1 MTSGHGMGL
10 WLALAAT
17 GVMLA
22 ALGVAAMHWRRLR
35 EARRLQG
42 LLRERLEAAGQEIE
56 GLRLDLLRHDQLEQ
70 QLLQAKQ
77 AAEAAV
83 LAKGEFLAT
92 MSHEIRTPLNGIIPM
107 LDLVSRGALAPDQ
120 REMLQTATASSLQ
133 LLRIVDDILD
143 YSKLEADKLELEI
156 TTFNLRELMDGVVQL
171 MQRAAEEKH
180 LRLDV
185 AIDPAVRLSVRGDPV
200 RLRQVLG
207 NLVGNAIK
215 FTERGGIDVSVRRLG
230 ETKAQHLLRFQ
241 VRDTG
246 IGIAAEQ
253 QARLFRAFTQ
263 ADASTTRLYGGTG
276 LGLVICKRI
285 IDLMGGRIGVESEPG
300 AGASFWFEI
309 PLLKVIGDLQQG
321 HALREALR
329 VLLVSNDDRL
339 RQRWQLL
346 MRNWGIGLHCVDSTQ
361 EALERL
367 RASAAQPAAS
377 FDVVVADHE
386 QLRYS
391 ARALHRAVARSP
403 EHAATRLIWLCG
415 DEPLPAELDDHL
427 DRLPRQAS
435 EAELRAAL
443 IPDRRL
449 PAVAAVAAD
458 ATADPGLAIP
468 PPATAEAPAAAP
480 LREPRIL
487 LVEDNPVNL
496 LVAQKMLATLGYEAE
511 IATQGEA
518 ALDCLRQHR
527 HDLVFM
533 DCQMPVLDGYEAT
546 RRWRAL
552 EAEAGAPRLPI
563 VAMTA
568 NAMAGDRERCLEAG
582 MDDYLPKPVSR
593 EQLENCLARWLPRR
607 DGAAA
612 PGAPAELQ
620 AERVTPSAQ
629 SAALPILDTTV
640 LDELHEVAGAETA
653 GIVRLF
659 LEDAPLLIA
668 RLETASGTRDNEELR
683 QASHT
688 LKSSSA
694 NVGAIALAN
703 AARRIEL
710 AARAGPIERPA
721 VMVALVIAEY
731 ARARLALSGQI
742 ARLQRPLPAGE

>member
-1 MTSGHGMGL
+1 MWL
-10 WLALAAT
+10 WLA
-17 GVMLA
+17 
-22 ALGVAAMHWRRLR
+22 VAAAGLIALVMAVVRGRQLS
-35 EARRLQG
+35 EARRQQA
-42 LLRERLEAAGQEIE
+42 LLRERLEGSRREID
-56 GLRLDLLRHDQLEQ
+56 GLRQELLRHDQLEQ

-107 LDLVSRGALAPDQ
+107 LDLVSRGALAADQ

-171 MQRAAEEKH
+171 MQRAAEDKH

-207 NLVGNAIK
+207 NLIGNALK

-241 VRDTG
+241 VRDSG
-246 IGIAAEQ
+246 IGIAPEQ

-285 IDLMGGRIGVESEPG
+285 IDLMGGRIGVESSPG
-300 AGASFWFEI
+300 AGATFWFEI

-321 HALREALR
+321 HALREAMR
-329 VLLVSNDDRL
+329 VLLVSSDDRL
-339 RQRWQLL
+339 RQRMQML

-361 EALERL
+361 EALERM
-367 RASAAQPAAS
+367 RAGTAQRTGVA
-377 FDVVVADHE
+377 FDVVIADHE

-391 ARALHRAVARSP
+391 ARALHRGIARAP
-403 EHAATRLIWLCG
+403 EHAGTRLIWLVG
-415 DEPLPAELDDHL
+415 DEPLPGELDDHL

-435 EAELRAAL
+435 DAELRAAL
-443 IPDRRL
+443 VPERRAPAEPEDAGSAIPHPEPL
-449 PAVAAVAAD
+449 PASVAGD
-458 ATADPGLAIP
+458 AQ
-468 PPATAEAPAAAP
+468 
-480 LREPRIL
+480 EPRIL

-496 LVAQKMLATLGYEAE
+496 IVAQKMLATLGYQAQV
-511 IATQGEA
+511 ATHGEA
-518 ALDCLRQHR
+518 ALDLLRQHR

-533 DCQMPVLDGYEAT
+533 DCQMPVLDGYQAT

-552 EAEAGAPRLPI
+552 EAETGAARLPI

-593 EQLENCLARWLPRR
+593 EQLEGCLARWLPRR
-607 DGAAA
+607 GTSL
-612 PGAPAELQ
+612 PSIRSVEPQ
-620 AERVTPSAQ
+620 AETATPAMQ
-629 SAALPILDTTV
+629 SAALPILDTDV

-653 GIVRLF
+653 SIVQLF
-659 LEDAPLLIA
+659 LEDAPRLIA
-668 RLETASGTRDNEELR
+668 RLEAASGTRDNDELR
-683 QASHT
+683 EASHT

-742 ARLQRPLPAGE
+742 ARLQRPLAAGK

>member
-1 MTSGHGMGL
+1 MQALAGHGVAL
-10 WLALAAT
+10 WLAAGLAA
-17 GVMLA
+17 A
-22 ALGVAAMHWRRLR
+22 ALVLALW
-35 EARRLQG
+35 Q
-42 LLRERLEAAGQEIE
+42 
-56 GLRLDLLRHDQLEQ
+56 GLRLRRARQAGERLHDRLETARGEIDFLRRDLQQHDQLEQ
-70 QLLQAKQ
+70 QLTQAKQ

-143 YSKLEADKLELEI
+143 YSKLEANRLELEI
-156 TTFNLRELMDGVVQL
+156 TTFNLRELLDGVVQL
-171 MQRAAEEKH
+171 MQRAAEDKH
-180 LRLDV
+180 LRLSCQL
-185 AIDPAVRLSVRGDPV
+185 DPAVRLSVRGDPV

-207 NLVGNAIK
+207 NLVGNALK

-246 IGIAAEQ
+246 IGIAPEQ

-300 AGASFWFEI
+300 AGATFWFEI
-309 PLLKVIGDLQQG
+309 PLLKVIGDLQ
-321 HALREALR
+321 HAGGLREELR
-329 VLLVSNDDRL
+329 VLLVSSDDRL
-339 RQRWQLL
+339 RQRLQLL
-346 MRNWGIGLHCVDSTQ
+346 LRNWGIVLHCVDSTQ

-367 RASAAQPAAS
+367 RAGTGPGMGGS
-377 FDVVVADHE
+377 FTVVIADHE

-391 ARALHRAVARSP
+391 ARALHRGIVRAP
-403 EHAATRLIWLCG
+403 ELAGTRLIWLYG
-415 DEPLPAELDDHL
+415 DEPLPEELADHL

-435 EAELRAAL
+435 DAELRSAL
-443 IPDRRL
+443 VPGKPPPVREDE
-449 PAVAAVAAD
+449 
-458 ATADPGLAIP
+458 DPGAAIP
-468 PPATAEAPAAAP
+468 PPVVAAAATAAEPAR
-480 LREPRIL
+480 REPRIL
-487 LVEDNPVNL
+487 LVEDNAVNL
-496 LVAQKMLATLGYEAE
+496 LVAQKMLATLGFKAE
-511 IATQGEA
+511 VATHGEA

-533 DCQMPVLDGYEAT
+533 DCQMPVLDGYQAT

-552 EAEAGAPRLPI
+552 EAEAGAARLPI

-593 EQLENCLARWLPRR
+593 EQLEGCLKRWLPARGS
-607 DGAAA
+607 GAGL
-612 PGAPAELQ
+612 PTGTTSEPPPAEI
-620 AERVTPSAQ
+620 ATPAQQ
-629 SAALPILDTTV
+629 SAALPILDASV
-640 LDELHEVAGAETA
+640 LDELHEVAGSETA
-653 GIVRLF
+653 GIIRLF

-668 RLETASGTRDNEELR
+668 RLENASGTRDTEALR
-683 QASHT
+683 EASHT

-742 ARLQRPLPAGE
+742 ARLQRPLAAGG

>member
-1 MTSGHGMGL
+1 MPLASGQGAWL
-10 WLALAAT
+10 WLA
-17 GVMLA
+17 
-22 ALGVAAMHWRRLR
+22 VAAVALVAVVFALVRGKRLA
-35 EARRLQG
+35 EARHQQA
-42 LLRERLEAAGQEIE
+42 LLRDRLEGARREID
-56 GLRLDLLRHDQLEQ
+56 GLRQDLLRHDQLEQ

-107 LDLVSRGALAPDQ
+107 LDLVSRGALAADQ
-120 REMLQTATASSLQ
+120 REMLQTAMASSLQ

-171 MQRAAEEKH
+171 MQRAAEDKH

-207 NLVGNAIK
+207 NLIGNALK

-241 VRDTG
+241 VRDSG
-246 IGIAAEQ
+246 IGIAPEQ

-285 IDLMGGRIGVESEPG
+285 IDLMGGRIGVESAPG
-300 AGASFWFEI
+300 AGATFWFEI

-321 HALREALR
+321 HALREAMR
-329 VLLVSNDDRL
+329 VLLVSSDDRL
-339 RQRWQLL
+339 RQRMQML

-361 EALERL
+361 EALERM
-367 RASAAQPAAS
+367 RASAGQRMGAA
-377 FDVVVADHE
+377 FDVVIADHE

-391 ARALHRAVARSP
+391 ARALHRGIARAP
-403 EHAATRLIWLCG
+403 EHAGTRLIWLVG
-415 DEPLPAELDDHL
+415 DEPLPDELDDHL

-435 EAELRAAL
+435 DAELRAAL
-443 IPDRRL
+443 VPERRVPAETEDAGSAIPQL
-449 PAVAAVAAD
+449 PPPSA
-458 ATADPGLAIP
+458 ATASDLQ
-468 PPATAEAPAAAP
+468 
-480 LREPRIL
+480 EPRIL

-496 LVAQKMLATLGYEAE
+496 IVAQKMLATLGYEAE
-511 IATQGEA
+511 VATHGEA
-518 ALDCLRQHR
+518 ALDSLRQHR

-593 EQLENCLARWLPRR
+593 EQLESCLARWLPRR
-607 DGAAA
+607 GLPLAAA
-612 PGAPAELQ
+612 HDAEPQ
-620 AERVTPSAQ
+620 AEIATPAMQ
-629 SAALPILDTTV
+629 SAALPILDTEV

-653 GIVRLF
+653 SIVQLF
-659 LEDAPLLIA
+659 LEDAPRLIA
-668 RLETASGTRDNEELR
+668 RLEAASGTRDNDELR
-683 QASHT
+683 EASHT

-731 ARARLALSGQI
+731 ARARLALTGQI
-742 ARLQRPLPAGE
+742 ARLQRPLAAGG

>member
-1 MTSGHGMGL
+1 MAAGHGMGL
-10 WLALAAT
+10 WLWVAA
-17 GVMLA
+17 A
-22 ALGVAAMHWRRLR
+22 ALLLATLIFALVQLGKAR
-35 EARRLQG
+35 EARRQQALA
-42 LLRERLEAAGQEIE
+42 RERLDSARREIE
-56 GLRLDLLRHDQLEQ
+56 ALRQDLLRHDELEQ
-70 QLLQAKQ
+70 QMLQAKQ
-77 AAEAAV
+77 AAEAAL

-107 LDLVSRGALAPDQ
+107 LDLVSRGSLAPDQ

-171 MQRAAEEKH
+171 MQRAAEDKR
-180 LRLDV
+180 LRLEV

-207 NLVGNAIK
+207 NLVSNAIK
-215 FTERGGIDVSVRRLG
+215 FTERGGIDVTVRRLG

-241 VRDTG
+241 VRDSG
-246 IGIAAEQ
+246 IGIASEQ
-253 QARLFRAFTQ
+253 QSRLFRAFTQ

-300 AGASFWFEI
+300 AGATFWFEI

-329 VLLVSNDDRL
+329 VLLVSSDDRL
-339 RQRWQLL
+339 RQRWQTL

-367 RASAAQPAAS
+367 RASAGQPLGS
-377 FDVVVADHE
+377 GFDVVVADHE

-391 ARALHRAVARSP
+391 ARALHRGVARSP
-403 EHAATRLIWLCG
+403 EHAGTRLIWLYG
-415 DEPLPAELDDHL
+415 DEPLPNELDDHH

-435 EAELRAAL
+435 DAELRSFLVPERRPSAEAASPAAEVPSRES
-443 IPDRRL
+443 IEAL
-449 PAVAAVAAD
+449 PA
-458 ATADPGLAIP
+458 AI
-468 PPATAEAPAAAP
+468 AH
-480 LREPRIL
+480 EPRIL

-496 LVAQKMLATLGYEAE
+496 LVAKKMLATLGYEAE
-511 IATQGEA
+511 SANHGEA
-518 ALDCLRQHR
+518 ALACLRQDR
-527 HDLVFM
+527 YDLVFM
-533 DCQMPVLDGYEAT
+533 DCQMPVLDGYAAT
-546 RRWRAL
+546 RRWRGL

-593 EQLENCLARWLPRR
+593 EQLEHCLARWLPRR
-607 DGAAA
+607 EGAAELGRLA
-612 PGAPAELQ
+612 EPLAESATPAME
-620 AERVTPSAQ
+620 SG
-629 SAALPILDTTV
+629 ALPILDTVV

-668 RLETASGTRDNEELR
+668 RLEAASGTRDNEELR

-742 ARLQRPLPAGE
+742 ARLQRPLAAGD

>member
-1 MTSGHGMGL
+1 MPLASGQGVWL
-10 WLALAAT
+10 WLAVAA
-17 GVMLA
+17 A
-22 ALGVAAMHWRRLR
+22 GVAALIFAIVRGRHLA
-35 EARRLQG
+35 EARRQQA
-42 LLRERLEAAGQEIE
+42 LLRDRLDTARREIDS
-56 GLRLDLLRHDQLEQ
+56 LRQDLLRHDQLEQ

-77 AAEAAV
+77 GAEAAV

-107 LDLVSRGALAPDQ
+107 LDLVSRGTLGADQ

-171 MQRAAEEKH
+171 MQRAAEDKH
-180 LRLDV
+180 LRLDM

-207 NLVGNAIK
+207 NLVGNALK

-241 VRDTG
+241 VRDSG
-246 IGIAAEQ
+246 IGIAPEQ

-300 AGASFWFEI
+300 AGATFWFEI

-321 HALREALR
+321 HALREAMR
-329 VLLVSNDDRL
+329 VLLVSSDDRL
-339 RQRWQLL
+339 RQRMQLL

-361 EALERL
+361 EALERI
-367 RASAAQPAAS
+367 RAGAGQRMGGA
-377 FDVVVADHE
+377 FDVVIADHE

-391 ARALHRAVARSP
+391 ARALHRGIVRTP
-403 EHAATRLIWLCG
+403 EHAGTRLIWLVG
-415 DEPLPAELDDHL
+415 DEPLPDELDDHL

-435 EAELRAAL
+435 DADLRAAL
-443 IPDRRL
+443 VPERRA
-449 PAVAAVAAD
+449 PVEVED
-458 ATADPGLAIP
+458 AGSAIP
-468 PPATAEAPAAAP
+468 LPQPLDAASIDDAQ
-480 LREPRIL
+480 EPRIL

-496 LVAQKMLATLGYEAE
+496 IVAQKMLATLGYEAE
-511 IATQGEA
+511 VATHGET
-518 ALDCLRQHR
+518 ALDSLRQHR

-533 DCQMPVLDGYEAT
+533 DCQMPVLDGYAAT

-568 NAMAGDRERCLEAG
+568 NAMAGDRDRCLEAG

-593 EQLENCLARWLPRR
+593 EQLESCLARWLPRR
-607 DGAAA
+607 GSVASAVSA
-612 PGAPAELQ
+612 SEPQ
-620 AERVTPSAQ
+620 AEIATPAMQ
-629 SAALPILDTTV
+629 AAALPILDTDV

-653 GIVRLF
+653 SIVRLF
-659 LEDAPLLIA
+659 LEDAPRLIA
-668 RLETASGTRDNEELR
+668 RLETASGTRDNDELR
-683 QASHT
+683 EASHT

-731 ARARLALSGQI
+731 ARARLALTGQI
-742 ARLQRPLPAGE
+742 ARLQRPLAAGE

>member
-1 MTSGHGMGL
+1 VQALAGHGMAL
-10 WLALAAT
+10 WLAAAFAA
-17 GVMLA
+17 A
-22 ALGVAAMHWRRLR
+22 ALVLALW
-35 EARRLQG
+35 QG
-42 LLRERLEAAGQEIE
+42 LRQARQAGERTRDRLETARSEIDF
-56 GLRLDLLRHDQLEQ
+56 LRRDLQQHDQLEQ
-70 QLLQAKQ
+70 QLTQAKQ

-143 YSKLEADKLELEI
+143 YSKLEANRLELEI
-156 TTFNLRELMDGVVQL
+156 TTFNLRELLDGVVQL
-171 MQRAAEEKH
+171 MQRAAEDKH
-180 LRLDV
+180 LRLSSQL
-185 AIDPAVRLSVRGDPV
+185 DPAVRLSVRGDPV

-207 NLVGNAIK
+207 NLVGNALK
-215 FTERGGIDVSVRRLG
+215 FTERGSIDVSVRRLG

-246 IGIAAEQ
+246 IGIAPEQ

-300 AGASFWFEI
+300 AGATFWFEI
-309 PLLKVIGDLQQG
+309 PLLKVIGDLP
-321 HALREALR
+321 HAGGLREELR
-329 VLLVSNDDRL
+329 VLLVSSDDRL
-339 RQRWQLL
+339 RQRMQLL
-346 MRNWGIGLHCVDSTQ
+346 LRNWGIVLHCVDSTQ

-367 RASAAQPAAS
+367 RAGSGSGPGSS
-377 FDVVVADHE
+377 FQVVIADHD

-391 ARALHRAVARSP
+391 ARALHRGIVRAP
-403 EHAATRLIWLCG
+403 ELGGTRLIWLYG
-415 DEPLPAELDDHL
+415 DEPLPDELADHL

-435 EAELRAAL
+435 DAELRSALVAGKAQQAARE
-443 IPDRRL
+443 DE
-449 PAVAAVAAD
+449 
-458 ATADPGLAIP
+458 DPGTAIP
-468 PPATAEAPAAAP
+468 PPIVATSPDPAR
-480 LREPRIL
+480 REPRIL

-511 IATQGEA
+511 IATHGEA

-533 DCQMPVLDGYEAT
+533 DCQMPVLDGYQAT

-552 EAEAGAPRLPI
+552 EAEAGATRLPI

-593 EQLENCLARWLPRR
+593 EQLESCLKRWLPA
-607 DGAAA
+607 DGGGQPVPARM
-612 PGAPAELQ
+612 PGEQPPAET
-620 AERVTPSAQ
+620 ATPAIQ
-629 SAALPILDTTV
+629 SAALPILDTSV

-653 GIVRLF
+653 GIIRLF
-659 LEDAPLLIA
+659 LEDAPVLIA
-668 RLETASGTRDNEELR
+668 QLENASGSRDTDALR
-683 QASHT
+683 EASHT

-742 ARLQRPLPAGE
+742 TRLQRPLAAGN

>member
-1 MTSGHGMGL
+1 MTWASGHGVWL
-10 WLALAAT
+10 WLALAAAC
-17 GVMLA
+17 LA
-22 ALGVAAMHWRRLR
+22 AWVFAGVKGRRLA
-35 EARRLQG
+35 EARRQQA
-42 LLRERLEAAGQEIE
+42 LLRERLEGARREIE
-56 GLRLDLLRHDQLEQ
+56 GLRQDLLRHDQLEQ

-107 LDLVSRGALAPDQ
+107 LDLVSRGALAADQ

-171 MQRAAEEKH
+171 MQRAAEDKH
-180 LRLDV
+180 LRLEV

-207 NLVGNAIK
+207 NLIGNALK

-241 VRDTG
+241 VRDSG
-246 IGIAAEQ
+246 IGIAPEQ

-285 IDLMGGRIGVESEPG
+285 IDLMGGRIGVESSPG
-300 AGASFWFEI
+300 AGATFWFEI

-321 HALREALR
+321 HALREAMR
-329 VLLVSNDDRL
+329 VLLVSADDRL
-339 RQRWQLL
+339 RQRMQLL

-361 EALERL
+361 EALERM
-367 RASAAQPAAS
+367 RASAGQRMGAAA
-377 FDVVVADHE
+377 FDVIIADHE

-391 ARALHRAVARSP
+391 ARALHRGIARAP
-403 EHAATRLIWLCG
+403 EHAGTRLIWLVG
-415 DEPLPAELDDHL
+415 DEPLPDELDGHL
-427 DRLPRQAS
+427 DRLPRHAS
-435 EAELRAAL
+435 DAELRAAL
-443 IPDRRL
+443 VPERRV
-449 PAVAAVAAD
+449 PAETED
-458 ATADPGLAIP
+458 AGSAIP
-468 PPATAEAPAAAP
+468 PRQPLPAPAGETETS
-480 LREPRIL
+480 EPRIL

-496 LVAQKMLATLGYEAE
+496 IVAQKMLATLGYEAE
-511 IATQGEA
+511 VATHGQA
-518 ALDCLRQHR
+518 ALDSLRQHH

-546 RRWRAL
+546 RQWRAL
-552 EAEAGAPRLPI
+552 EADTGAPRLPI

-593 EQLENCLARWLPRR
+593 EQLESCLARWLPRPHAVPPTAQ
-607 DGAAA
+607 AAA
-612 PGAPAELQ
+612 PQ
-620 AERVTPSAQ
+620 AEIATPAMQ
-629 SAALPILDTTV
+629 SAALPILDTEV

-653 GIVRLF
+653 SIVRLF
-659 LEDAPLLIA
+659 LEDAPRLIA
-668 RLETASGTRDNEELR
+668 RLEAASGTRDNEELR

-731 ARARLALSGQI
+731 ARARLALTGQI
-742 ARLQRPLPAGE
+742 ARLQRPLAAGE

>member
-1 MTSGHGMGL
+1 MPAASGQVAGL
-10 WLALAAT
+10 WLVAAGVLIVLVAVGVALAQ
-17 GVMLA
+17 
-22 ALGVAAMHWRRLR
+22 WRRAR
-35 EARRLQG
+35 EARQDRDMLG
-42 LLRERLEAAGQEIE
+42 ERLHSARREIE
-56 GLRLDLLRHDQLEQ
+56 GLQLDLLRHDQLEQ
-70 QLLQAKQ
+70 QLMQAKQ

-107 LDLVSRGALAPDQ
+107 LDLVSRGSLAADQ
-120 REMLQTATASSLQ
+120 RDMLQTATASSLQ

-156 TTFNLRELMDGVVQL
+156 TTFNLRELMDGVVLL
-171 MQRAAEEKH
+171 MQRAAEDKH
-180 LRLDV
+180 LRMDV

-207 NLVGNAIK
+207 NLIGNAIK

-241 VRDTG
+241 VRDSG
-246 IGIAAEQ
+246 IGIAQEQ

-300 AGASFWFEI
+300 AGATFWFEI

-321 HALREALR
+321 HALREAMR
-329 VLLVSNDDRL
+329 VLLVSSDDRL
-339 RQRWQLL
+339 RQRLQLL
-346 MRNWGIGLHCVDSTQ
+346 LRNWGIGLHCVDSTQ
-361 EALERL
+361 EALERM
-367 RASAAQPAAS
+367 RASADARMGTN
-377 FDVVVADHE
+377 FDVVIADHE

-391 ARALHRAVARSP
+391 ARALHRGIARAA
-403 EHAATRLIWLCG
+403 EHAGTRLIWLYG
-415 DEPLPAELDDHL
+415 DEPLPDELDDHD
-427 DRLPRQAS
+427 DRLPRQVS
-435 EAELRAAL
+435 DAELRAAL
-443 IPDRRL
+443 VPDRRA
-449 PAVAAVAAD
+449 PEAAVD
-458 ATADPGLAIP
+458 AGSAIP
-468 PPATAEAPAAAP
+468 PPAPATAGPAVSS
-480 LREPRIL
+480 REPRIL

-511 IATQGEA
+511 IATHGEA

-533 DCQMPVLDGYEAT
+533 DCQMPVLDGYAAT

-593 EQLENCLARWLPRR
+593 EQLENCLARWLPRPE
-607 DGAAA
+607 GAAA
-612 PGAPAELQ
+612 IARPTERPAES
-620 AERVTPSAQ
+620 ATPAMQ
-629 SAALPILDTTV
+629 SGALPILDASV
-640 LDELHEVAGAETA
+640 LDELHEVAGVETA
-653 GIVRLF
+653 SIVRLF
-659 LEDAPLLIA
+659 LEDAPLLIS
-668 RLETASGTRDNEELR
+668 RLEAASGTRDNDELR
-683 QASHT
+683 EASHT

-731 ARARLALSGQI
+731 ARARLALTGQI
-742 ARLQRPLPAGE
+742 ARLQRPLAAGE

>member
-1 MTSGHGMGL
+1 MWL
-10 WLALAAT
+10 WLA
-17 GVMLA
+17 
-22 ALGVAAMHWRRLR
+22 VAAAGLIALVLAVVRGRQLS
-35 EARRLQG
+35 EARRQQA
-42 LLRERLEAAGQEIE
+42 LLRERLEGSRREID
-56 GLRLDLLRHDQLEQ
+56 GLRQELLRHDQLEQ

-107 LDLVSRGALAPDQ
+107 LDLVSRGALAADQ

-171 MQRAAEEKH
+171 MQRAAEDKH

-207 NLVGNAIK
+207 NLIGNALK
-215 FTERGGIDVSVRRLG
+215 FTERGGIDVSVHRLG

-241 VRDTG
+241 VRDSG
-246 IGIAAEQ
+246 IGIAPEQ

-285 IDLMGGRIGVESEPG
+285 IDLMGGRIGVESSPG
-300 AGASFWFEI
+300 AGATFWFEI

-321 HALREALR
+321 HALREAMR
-329 VLLVSNDDRL
+329 VLLVSSDDRL
-339 RQRWQLL
+339 RQRMQML

-361 EALERL
+361 EALERM
-367 RASAAQPAAS
+367 RAGTAQRTGVA
-377 FDVVVADHE
+377 FDVVIADHE

-391 ARALHRAVARSP
+391 ARALHRGIARAP
-403 EHAATRLIWLCG
+403 EHAGTRLIWLVG
-415 DEPLPAELDDHL
+415 DEPLPGELDDHL

-435 EAELRAAL
+435 DAELRAAL
-443 IPDRRL
+443 VPERRAPAEPEDAGSAIPHPEPL
-449 PAVAAVAAD
+449 PASVAGD
-458 ATADPGLAIP
+458 AQ
-468 PPATAEAPAAAP
+468 
-480 LREPRIL
+480 EPRIL

-496 LVAQKMLATLGYEAE
+496 IVAQKMLATLGYQAQV
-511 IATQGEA
+511 ATHGEA
-518 ALDCLRQHR
+518 ALDLLRQHR

-533 DCQMPVLDGYEAT
+533 DCQMPVLDGYQAT

-552 EAEAGAPRLPI
+552 EAETGAPRLPI

-593 EQLENCLARWLPRR
+593 EQLEGCLARWLPRR
-607 DGAAA
+607 GTSLASVRSVE
-612 PGAPAELQ
+612 PQ
-620 AERVTPSAQ
+620 AETATPAMQ
-629 SAALPILDTTV
+629 SAALPILDTDV

-653 GIVRLF
+653 SIVQLF
-659 LEDAPLLIA
+659 LEDAPRLIA
-668 RLETASGTRDNEELR
+668 RLEAASGTRDNDELR
-683 QASHT
+683 EASHT

-742 ARLQRPLPAGE
+742 ARLQRPLAAGK

>member
-1 MTSGHGMGL
+1 MWL
-10 WLALAAT
+10 WLA
-17 GVMLA
+17 
-22 ALGVAAMHWRRLR
+22 VAAAGLIALVMAVVRGRQLS
-35 EARRLQG
+35 EARRQQA
-42 LLRERLEAAGQEIE
+42 LLRERLEGSRREID
-56 GLRLDLLRHDQLEQ
+56 GLRQELLRHDQLEQ

-107 LDLVSRGALAPDQ
+107 LDLVSRGALAADQ

-171 MQRAAEEKH
+171 MQRAAEDKH

-207 NLVGNAIK
+207 NLIGNALK

-241 VRDTG
+241 VRDSG
-246 IGIAAEQ
+246 IGIAPEQ

-285 IDLMGGRIGVESEPG
+285 IDLMGGRIGVESSPG
-300 AGASFWFEI
+300 AGATFWFEI

-321 HALREALR
+321 HALREAMR
-329 VLLVSNDDRL
+329 VLLVSSDDRL
-339 RQRWQLL
+339 RQRMQML

-361 EALERL
+361 EALERM
-367 RASAAQPAAS
+367 RAGTAQRTGVA
-377 FDVVVADHE
+377 FDVVIADHE

-391 ARALHRAVARSP
+391 ARALHRGIARAP
-403 EHAATRLIWLCG
+403 EHAGTRLIWLVG
-415 DEPLPAELDDHL
+415 DEPLPGELDDHL

-435 EAELRAAL
+435 DAELRAAL
-443 IPDRRL
+443 VPERRAPAEPEDAGSAIPHPEPL
-449 PAVAAVAAD
+449 PASVAGD
-458 ATADPGLAIP
+458 AQ
-468 PPATAEAPAAAP
+468 
-480 LREPRIL
+480 EPRIL

-496 LVAQKMLATLGYEAE
+496 IVAQKMLATLGYQAQV
-511 IATQGEA
+511 ATHGEA
-518 ALDCLRQHR
+518 ALDLLRQHR

-533 DCQMPVLDGYEAT
+533 DCQMPVLDGYQAT

-552 EAEAGAPRLPI
+552 EAETGAPRLPI

-593 EQLENCLARWLPRR
+593 EQLEGCLARWLPRR
-607 DGAAA
+607 GTSLTSIRSVE
-612 PGAPAELQ
+612 PQ
-620 AERVTPSAQ
+620 AETATPAMQ
-629 SAALPILDTTV
+629 SAALPILDTDV

-653 GIVRLF
+653 SIVQLF
-659 LEDAPLLIA
+659 LEDAPRLIA
-668 RLETASGTRDNEELR
+668 RLEAASGTRDNDELR
-683 QASHT
+683 EASHT

-742 ARLQRPLPAGE
+742 ARLQRPLAAGK

>member
-1 MTSGHGMGL
+1 LAWGQGVWL
-10 WLALAAT
+10 WLA
-17 GVMLA
+17 
-22 ALGVAAMHWRRLR
+22 VAAAGLVALVFAIVRGRRLA
-35 EARRLQG
+35 EARRQQALM
-42 LLRERLEAAGQEIE
+42 RDRLEGARREIE
-56 GLRLDLLRHDQLEQ
+56 GLRQDLLRHDQLEQ

-171 MQRAAEEKH
+171 MQRAAEDKH
-180 LRLDV
+180 LRLDI

-207 NLVGNAIK
+207 NLIGNALK

-241 VRDTG
+241 VRDSG
-246 IGIAAEQ
+246 IGIAPEQ

-285 IDLMGGRIGVESEPG
+285 IDLMGGRIGVESAPG
-300 AGASFWFEI
+300 AGATFWFEI

-321 HALREALR
+321 HALREAMR
-329 VLLVSNDDRL
+329 VLLVSSDDRL
-339 RQRWQLL
+339 RQRMQLL

-367 RASAAQPAAS
+367 RASAGQRMGTAA
-377 FDVVVADHE
+377 FDVVIADHE

-391 ARALHRAVARSP
+391 ARALHRGIARAP
-403 EHAATRLIWLCG
+403 EHAGTRLIWLVG
-415 DEPLPAELDDHL
+415 DEPLPDELDDHL

-435 EAELRAAL
+435 DAELRAAL
-443 IPDRRL
+443 IPERRA
-449 PAVAAVAAD
+449 PVDSED
-458 ATADPGLAIP
+458 AGTAIP
-468 PPATAEAPAAAP
+468 PPQPLSAGEAGESQ
-480 LREPRIL
+480 EPRIL

-496 LVAQKMLATLGYEAE
+496 IVAQKMLATLGYEAE
-511 IATQGEA
+511 VATHGEA
-518 ALDCLRQHR
+518 ALDALRQHR

-552 EAEAGAPRLPI
+552 EAESGAPRLPI

-593 EQLENCLARWLPRR
+593 EQLEGCLARWLPRR
-607 DGAAA
+607 GASLATTNSTE
-612 PGAPAELQ
+612 PQ
-620 AERVTPSAQ
+620 AEIATPAMQ
-629 SAALPILDTTV
+629 SAALPILDTEV

-653 GIVRLF
+653 SIVLLF
-659 LEDAPLLIA
+659 LEDAPRLIA
-668 RLETASGTRDNEELR
+668 RLEAASGTRDNDELR
-683 QASHT
+683 EASHT

-731 ARARLALSGQI
+731 ARARLALTGQI
-742 ARLQRPLPAGE
+742 ARLQRPLAAGE